1 MTRDITPA
9 GWPATGLWTKR
20 LRKCRRALTGSA
32 FRQGSRPLGTMTEAD
47 VTAACERVR
56 A

>member
-20 LRKCRRALTGSA
+20 LRKCQASFDRFCLPAGIEA
-32 FRQGSRPLGTMTEAD
+32 LGTMTEAD

-56 A
+56 V

>member
-1 MTRDITPA
+1 MDEAFAKVQASFDRFCLPA
-9 GWPATGLWTKR
+9 GIEA
-20 LRKCRRALTGSA
+20 
-32 FRQGSRPLGTMTEAD
+32 LGTMTEAD